1 MSDHRLRNEVPPRPM
16 RKTAGEVRFI
26 KDHGDDSSAWA
37 WGQHAPAQRVM
48 DREHKFNVECS
59 KDMAKVLRST
69 LAALG
74 HAMSAYSVF
83 AKIKSRD
90 ISPDGNLGGRGYIME
105 IKAMRRQYM
114 NIVEALSAISD
125 TLYDEVTADHWTTA
139 KEELLFEVMQ
149 QVEDIKDDPEG
160 WAVEQETSMP
170 TSDITTERA
179 AILEEQ
185 KEKEGKGKKSKK
197 KDDQTPK
204 ERDFLSPRHFKT
216 ASATTTASRV
226 AERYLA
232 SQRGN

>member
-1 MSDHRLRNEVPPRPM
+1 MSDNKLRERTYPRPM

-48 DREHKFNVECS
+48 DRSHKFNVECS
-59 KDMAKVLRST
+59 KDIAKVLRST
-69 LAALG
+69 LSALG

-139 KEELLFEVMQ
+139 KEALLFDVMQ
-149 QVEDIKDDPEG
+149 QVEEIKDDPEG
-160 WAVEQETSMP
+160 WAVEQEGTFVSAP
-170 TSDITTERA
+170 EPDRSSLLA
-179 AILEEQ
+179 EQ
-185 KEKEGKGKKSKK
+185 KENNGGKKKSKK
-197 KDDQTPK
+197 DKDAPL
-204 ERDFLSPRHFKT
+204 ERDLLSPRHFKT
-216 ASATTTASRV
+216 ASTQSPASRL
-226 AERYLA
+226 AQRYIS
-232 SQRGN
+232 SQRGF